1 MIDPTRIPGVLEAVR
16 RAWEGQPDLS
26 LPTLFG
32 VLANRGIGWG
42 STDEDLLAALAAM
55 GRTRPGTLPR
65 IDDRVTARFLLLTE
79 SPAHRVTVDPWRVI
93 VRSTGLQ
100 PVAWEYSRLRPAAV
114 GAPLVIADADGIDHR
129 LGVISSITLIDGDPV
144 EYVDDLSGLGRAG
157 LGDRMYL
164 VRLADDALV
173 LVGHRLHVV
182 VAGRRELSTEDAT
195 WDALVECRPGA
206 VLRIHRPAGAGI
218 RELGVVES
226 ILVVEDQA
234 STG

>member
-1 MIDPTRIPGVLEAVR
+1 VSAYYTVNNPDDPHAVASHEVTRSTYRLWR
-16 RAWEGQPDLS
+16 M
-26 LPTLFG
+26 
-32 VLANRGIGWG
+32 LADSVNHEV
-42 STDEDLLAALAAM
+42 DCDVNYAA
-55 GRTRPGTLPR
+55 
-65 IDDRVTARFLLLTE
+65 
-79 SPAHRVTVDPWRVI
+79 I

-206 VLRIHRPAGAGI
+206 VLRIRRPAGAGI